1 MNVGVVGNPRYAGLA
16 AILPGMAA
24 RAAGLGIELFSEPA
38 MEPYWPRHFPDL
50 ASAAPLDALVTL
62 GGDGTL
68 LRGARLL
75 KGAPVPVLG
84 VNLGRVG
91 FLTAAGKDEA
101 EVALERLAAG
111 DFVTEERLTLQA
123 TIVAARGE
131 SSPLPICLN
140 DVTIHKGGVAR
151 LIQLNVQINGQDVGN
166 YSADGL
172 VIATPTGSTA
182 YSLSA
187 GGPIIVPDVK
197 AIVLTPVAAHT
208 LAVRPL
214 VIPSD
219 AHISIRPTRPWSSDL
234 MVSVD
239 GQQAMMLGPDDI
251 VELCQGDTPVLL
263 VRFQTDYFA
272 RMRASLRWGDL
283 AERETLP

>member
-1 MNVGVVGNPRYAGLA
+1 MNVGVVGNPRYGGLA

-24 RAAGLGIELFSEPA
+24 RAESLGMALFSEPA
-38 MEPYWPRHFPDL
+38 MEPYWPKHLPHL
-50 ASAAPLDALVTL
+50 SGAPKLDALMTL

-75 KGAPVPVLG
+75 KGEQVPVLG

-91 FLTAAGKDEA
+91 FLTAAGKDQTL
-101 EVALERLAAG
+101 VALDRLAAG
-111 DFVTEERLTLQA
+111 DFLTEERLTLQA

-151 LIQLNVQINGQDVGN
+151 LIQLNVQVNGQDVGN

-172 VIATPTGSTA
+172 VVATPTGSTA

-187 GGPIIVPDVK
+187 GGPIIVPDVQ
-197 AIVLTPVAAHT
+197 AMVITPVAPHT

-214 VIPSD
+214 VIPAD
-219 AHISIRPTRPWSSDL
+219 ARISIRPIRPWANDL
-234 MVSVD
+234 LVSVD

-251 VELCQGDTPVLL
+251 VEARRGEHPVLL
-263 VRFQTDYFA
+263 VRFQSDYFA

-283 AERETLP
+283 AERETT

>member
-24 RAAGLGIELFSEPA
+24 RAAGLGIELYSETA
-38 MEPYWPRHFPDL
+38 MEPFWPRPLPDL
-50 ASAAPLDALVTL
+50 ASAPRLDALVTL

-75 KGAPVPVLG
+75 KGAAVPVLG

-101 EVALERLAAG
+101 EVALDRLASG

-131 SSPLPICLN
+131 STPLPICLN

-172 VIATPTGSTA
+172 IVATPTGSTA

-187 GGPIIVPDVK
+187 GGPIIVPDVR
-197 AIVLTPVAAHT
+197 AVVITPVAAHT

-214 VIPSD
+214 VIPAD
-219 AHISIRPTRPWSSDL
+219 AHISIRPIRPWSSDL
-234 MVSVD
+234 LVSVD
-239 GQQAMMLGPDDI
+239 GQQAMLLGPDDI
-251 VELCQGDTPVLL
+251 VELCQGENPVLL

-283 AERETLP
+283 AERETLQ